1 MIKEH
6 QNRAALRLHKK
17 KDGSIFPVHISA
29 SYFTLQGHQV
39 VLVAARDITELKA
52 AEEELKR
59 HRDKLEALVQERTR
73 KLKAKSKAVEE
84 FNVALKVLL
93 RQVQEDK
100 EDLEQRFIAN
110 VNRLV
115 LPYLEKVRKSR
126 LDQQQSSCL
135 DIVRANINEIMSPF
149 LHKAQMLNLTPREIQ
164 VANLI
169 KDGKT
174 TKEIAEIIGV
184 APSAIDSYRNSIRM
198 KLSLNKK
205 KVNLQTYLQSLT

>member
-1 MIKEH
+1 
-6 QNRAALRLHKK
+6 
-17 KDGSIFPVHISA
+17 
-29 SYFTLQGHQV
+29 
-39 VLVAARDITELKA
+39 
-52 AEEELKR
+52 
-59 HRDKLEALVQERTR
+59 
-73 KLKAKSKAVEE
+73 LKAKSKAVEE
-84 FNVALKVLL
+84 LNVALKVLL
-93 RQVQEDK
+93 RQMQEDK
-100 EDLEQRFIAN
+100 ENLEQRFIAN

-149 LHKAQMLNLTPREIQ
+149 LHKAQRLNLTPREIQ